1 MRLLELDIKN
11 FGKFHNRSIEF
22 QDGLQLVCGENE
34 AGKSTLH
41 TFIRAMLF
49 GLERRRGRA
58 AANDTFSRYE
68 PWENGTYYAG
78 GLRFECGGRRFCLQ
92 RNFDKYSKR
101 ALLVCETDGEE
112 LSVED
117 GDLDMLLDGLTE
129 TSYENTLYIGQ
140 LHAPAGQALAA
151 ELKNYAAG
159 YYAAGDSSL
168 DLAAALE
175 RLSAEKKAV
184 DKEAKQVLCDKQK
197 KRETVE
203 QEAAYIWRELHHIDD
218 KIETVSEELELR
230 RQEEEE
236 TQGQDGLENEW
247 VKKRFTD
254 VLRPAK
260 WRVHP
265 VEILV
270 ILGVIVLA
278 FLLLPNP
285 LNSFVTVVAAL
296 LGAIYIWN
304 RMKIGRQGQE
314 EEEIAEFLEGI
325 VPEEE
330 LASTDKLIWELE
342 HLTGERKEKQV
353 EYDNL
358 QEQLQ
363 EQDELGGGYQKLDR
377 RREALLLA
385 AKRLEDASGSMQRDL
400 TLRLNQRA
408 SEIIEAVTG
417 GRYKKLAVDEE
428 LHMGLLYQGR
438 YAAVEQ
444 VSRGTLEQVYFA
456 LRMAAAEL
464 LYDEDFPVVLDD
476 TFAFYDDVRLERTLR
491 WLAECGHQVILF
503 SCQNREEEIMK
514 RNGIR
519 YAKTIL

>member
-49 GLERRRGRA
+49 GLERRRGRG

-78 GLRFECGGRRFCLQ
+78 GLRFECGGRQFWLQ
-92 RNFDKYSKR
+92 RNFDKYSKK

-112 LSVED
+112 LSVEE
-117 GDLDMLLDGLTE
+117 GDLDMLLDGLTK

-140 LHAPAGQALAA
+140 LQAPAGQALAA

-168 DLAAALE
+168 NLAAALE
-175 RLSAEKKAV
+175 SLSAEKKTV
-184 DKEAKQVLCDKQK
+184 DKEAKQVLLDKQK

-218 KIETVSEELELR
+218 KIEEVSEELEFR
-230 RQEEEE
+230 KQEEAQE
-236 TQGQDGLENEW
+236 QDKLENEW

-296 LGAIYIWN
+296 LGAIYTWN
-304 RMKIGRQGQE
+304 RMKIGRRGQGEAGIE
-314 EEEIAEFLEGI
+314 ELLEGI

-342 HLTGERKEKQV
+342 HLTEERKEKQV

-363 EQDELGGGYQKLDR
+363 EQDELGGEYQKLDR

-385 AKRLEDASGSMQRDL
+385 AKRLEDASGSMQKDL

-417 GRYKKLAVDEE
+417 GRYKKLAADEE
-428 LHMGLLYQGR
+428 LHMGLLFQGR

-444 VSRGTLEQVYFA
+444 VSRGTRASPSPGISWVFVPGPQA
-456 LRMAAAEL
+456 PRA
-464 LYDEDFPVVLDD
+464 VL
-476 TFAFYDDVRLERTLR
+476 
-491 WLAECGHQVILF
+491 
-503 SCQNREEEIMK
+503 
-514 RNGIR
+514 
-519 YAKTIL
+519 